1 MDNNEQTK
9 LLRSIRNW
17 LAYLSL
23 LITGM
28 IIWPIIKPI
37 LGEIV
42 GATSVSSETSGKILL
57 LFLIIGILIFV
68 AHVFDKSKEGQ

>member
-23 LITGM
+23 LITA
-28 IIWPIIKPI
+28 IVVWPILQSIMANLFGTGNI
-37 LGEIV
+37 EDW
-42 GATSVSSETSGKILL
+42 GKLL
-57 LFLIIGILIFV
+57 LLVAIIGGALVF
-68 AHVFDKSKEGQ
+68 AHVADKSKEGQ